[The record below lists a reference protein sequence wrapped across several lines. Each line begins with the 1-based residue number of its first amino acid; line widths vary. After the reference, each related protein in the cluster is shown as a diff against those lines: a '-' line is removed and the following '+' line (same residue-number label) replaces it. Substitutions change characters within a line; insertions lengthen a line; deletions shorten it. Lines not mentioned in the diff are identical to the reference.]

1 MSGTPVRPDW
11 NGALRLFWSFL
22 WRVVVLSTI
31 ASLGLGLAGVLLLRL
46 GAITPRGFSQFGN
59 IAAPVVFFVMQI
71 EALRRMAA
79 AYDIRTLG
87 GPAGE
92 QDHRHRR

>member
-31 ASLGLGLAGVLLLRL
+31 TALGLGLAGVLLLRL
-46 GAITPRGFSQFGN
+46 GAITPLGFAKFGN
-59 IAAPVVFFVMQI
+59 VAAPLIFCVMQI
-71 EALRRMAA
+71 EAFRRLAA

-87 GPAGE
+87 GPTGE
-92 QDHRHRR
+92 QDHRQRR

>member
-1 MSGTPVRPDW
+1 MSGTRIGPDW

-31 ASLGLGLAGVLLLRL
+31 ASLGLGLICALLLRL
-46 GAITPRGFSQFGN
+46 GAITPKGFTQ
-59 IAAPVVFFVMQI
+59 IANPAAAVIFFVMQI
-71 EALRRMAA
+71 EALRRLAA
-79 AYDIRTLG
+79 VYDIRTLG
-87 GPAGE
+87 GPARE

>member
-1 MSGTPVRPDW
+1 MTGTRIGPDW

-31 ASLGLGLAGVLLLRL
+31 ASLALGLVCVLLFRL
-46 GAITPRGFSQFGN
+46 GMISPAGLSKLGN
-59 IAAPVVFFVMQI
+59 AAAPVIFFVMQI
-71 EALRRMAA
+71 EALRRLAA

-87 GPAGE
+87 GHAGE

>member
-1 MSGTPVRPDW
+1 MPVRPDW

-46 GAITPRGFSQFGN
+46 GAITPKGFAQFGN
-59 IAAPVVFFVMQI
+59 VAGPVVFFVMQI
-71 EALRRMAA
+71 EALRRLAA

>member
-1 MSGTPVRPDW
+1 MSGTPVGPDW

-22 WRVVVLSTI
+22 WRVVALSTI
-31 ASLGLGLAGVLLLRL
+31 AGLALGLAGVLLLRL
-46 GAITPRGFSQFGN
+46 GAITSQGFAQFGAAASPFLF
-59 IAAPVVFFVMQI
+59 IAVQI
-71 EALRRMAA
+71 EAFRRLAA

-92 QDHRHRR
+92 QDHRGRR

>member
-1 MSGTPVRPDW
+1 VSGTPVRPDW

-22 WRVVVLSTI
+22 WRVVVLSTTT
-31 ASLGLGLAGVLLLRL
+31 AMGLGLIGVVLLRL
-46 GAITPRGFSQFGN
+46 GAISPNGLSKFGN
-59 IAAPVVFFVMQI
+59 VAVPVIFFVMQI
-71 EALRRMAA
+71 EALRRLAA
-79 AYDIRTLG
+79 VYDIRTLG

>member
-1 MSGTPVRPDW
+1 VSGTRIGPDW

-22 WRVVVLSTI
+22 WRVVALSTVS
-31 ASLGLGLAGVLLLRL
+31 SLGLGLVCVLLLRL
-46 GAITPRGFSQFGN
+46 GAITPLGFSKFGN
-59 IAAPVVFFVMQI
+59 VAIPVIFFVMQI
-71 EALRRMAA
+71 EALRRLAA

-87 GPAGE
+87 GPARE